1 MLSIDDQS
9 NCFYFYLYT
18 EAGRFSCPRCKS
30 FDITYV
36 RLKFY
41 TSRPESF
48 AIYKRTRPGGDWIP
62 YQYYSATCQ
71 QTYGLI
77 DSTSVTYDDETK
89 ALCTSEFS
97 DISPLTGG
105 NVAFSTLEGRPSA
118 YYFENSSL
126 LQEWVTATDIR
137 ITLDR
142 MNTFGDEIF
151 GDPKVL
157 KSYYYAVSDFAVG
170 GRCKCNG
177 HASECLLVSDNPQ
190 MPWETHLSCRCEHNT
205 AGHDCEICL
214 PFYNDQPW
222 GRATS
227 TDVHECKACNCNG
240 RSNSCYF
247 DVELWLQTGHGGH
260 CIDCRDNTDGAN
272 CERCKENFYLREDER
287 CVPCNCDPV
296 GSRNLQ
302 CNNRGQ
308 CQCKPGVDG
317 PRCNKCAANF
327 YDFSEL
333 GCRPCGCNIAGSIDN
348 TPACDPITGVC
359 RCKENVEGQR
369 CDQCKPG
376 YFDLQEVNEFGC
388 LFCFCF
394 GHSSVCRSAPG
405 YSALPIESTFV
416 RDWEKW
422 DTLDYHKRVVP
433 FKYGQLNQEIEVTAN
448 SREPV
453 YFIAPARYLG
463 DQRAAYN
470 QFLSFTLRIAEEGP
484 QATLEDIVVEG
495 NGKSISLPIF
505 GQGNPL
511 PSTFNQE
518 YKFRLHEH
526 SAYGWN
532 PRLTPRDYISILSN
546 LTALKIK
553 ATYTPEGTGYLDNV
567 RLDSAHRSPLG
578 KEATWI
584 EMCTCPEGYV
594 GQFCESCAPGYRHD
608 PANGGKFAR
617 CVPCNCHGHAEYCDP
632 ETGRCICQHNTAG
645 DNCQHCASGYYGNAL
660 TGTKEDCQPCPC
672 PGNGACVI
680 LPDEEVAC
688 LECPE
693 GYAGHRCDLCIDGYY
708 AESTD
713 PYGRPVCRKC
723 ECNENVDPNAIG
735 NCDRTTGYCLK
746 CVYNTGGRYCES
758 CLPGFY
764 GNALSLPKGDCKA
777 CNCYSVGTE
786 QRDPDSDVLVCNYAT
801 GQCPCKP
808 NVEGKH
814 CDTCVEGYWNLASG
828 QGCEPCYCDPTGSI
842 DRTCD
847 ISTGQCNCRPGV
859 MGQKCDQCMPLHY
872 GFSPEGCKHC
882 ECDQIGS
889 SSLQCGPYGQ
899 CPCRPNVEGRRCDRC
914 KENTHNKAAG
924 CINCPLCY
932 NLVQDAANAHRSKLG
947 ELQELLKA
955 LKENPQLLN
964 DDEFV
969 MKLKQVQDKVD
980 KLLEDAMSATD
991 LDGKVG
997 SKLKDLYKRLEDV
1010 RKTAGVIAGKIDDA
1024 KEIGQLGERNITIAE
1039 DIIKRALDALTGAR
1053 KFLETEGIAALEKAI
1068 ERSEKFGQ
1076 QSEKMSEIAREARN
1090 LADEHEKEAKEIE
1103 ELAVDARK
1111 IAQEAYEKARHAL
1124 ETPGETA
1131 DNINRLERKLLDVN
1145 FMLEEV
1151 KKLAASAKDEA
1162 NKTYEAA
1169 LDLFTKANS
1178 INLPEADT
1186 ELMKKTAAEII
1197 EEAKKIQKQAEDIL
1211 GEHQEL
1217 LDNVMQQMEDAE
1229 ELLKAGEKQQQTI
1242 DEMLAT
1248 VDAALAK
1255 AKEAVA
1261 AGEKTLAEAKETLET
1276 LKGFDELIQES
1287 KGRADEALTRIP
1299 EIEKLITEAEE
1310 KTRTAENALRG
1321 AEQDAIESR
1330 DEAQTA
1336 EEKAEQASKHAN
1348 DVLEGAEETKTEANK
1363 LRDKADELA
1372 DEVAETA
1379 GVLKEYE
1386 DQAKG
1391 DEDLASQALEQANQ
1405 AKNSATDASV
1415 KVKNAL
1421 DTVEDILRALDGLDD
1436 IDESLLDQLEQRL
1449 EAAEKEQKEADFDS
1463 RMGELRQARDI
1474 QNQWMKDY
1482 TEEVEKLKKDVAN
1495 IAEIRN
1501 ALPDKCYR
1509 RVVLEP

>member
-1 MLSIDDQS
+1 MATSMVALEWTLLVIVCVKILGARSQFQQQKEIIFPEYHSTREQPSRCYDEFRRPLRCVPEFVNAAFNVRVEATNTCGTRGQTEY
-9 NCFYFYLYT
+9 CLQTGVT
-18 EAGRFSCPRCKS
+18 EAKKSCEICDASAPYLAHPPDYLTDFNNNDNQTWWQSETMYEGIGIPDSGQVNLTLHLGKT

-48 AIYKRTRPGGDWIP
+48 AIFKRTRPGDDWIP
-62 YQYYSATCQ
+62 YQYYSATCRS
-71 QTYGLI
+71 TYGLN
-77 DSTSVTYDDETK
+77 DTSFVTYQDETR

-170 GRCKCNG
+170 G
-177 HASECLLVSDNPQ
+177 SI
-190 MPWETHLSCRCEHNT
+190 NT
-205 AGHDCEICL
+205 NI
-214 PFYNDQPW
+214 
-222 GRATS
+222 
-227 TDVHECKACNCNG
+227 
-240 RSNSCYF
+240 
-247 DVELWLQTGHGGH
+247 
-260 CIDCRDNTDGAN
+260 
-272 CERCKENFYLREDER
+272 YLFL
-287 CVPCNCDPV
+287 
-296 GSRNLQ
+296 GSRSLQ

-317 PRCNKCAANF
+317 LRCNKCASNF

-333 GCRPCGCNIAGSIDN
+333 GCRPCGCNVAGSIDN
-348 TPACDPITGVC
+348 SPDCDPITGVC

-405 YSALPIESTFV
+405 YSAFPIESTFI

-422 DTLDYHKRVVP
+422 SSLDYHKRVVP
-433 FKYGQLNQEIEVTAN
+433 FKYGQINQEIEVTAN

-453 YFIAPARYLG
+453 YFIAPAKYLG

-470 QFLSFTLRIAEEGP
+470 QFLTFTLRIEEEGP
-484 QATLEDIVVEG
+484 QATLEDIVLEG
-495 NGKSISLPIF
+495 NGLSISLPIF

-511 PSTFNQE
+511 PTTFNQE

-546 LTALKIK
+546 LTAIKIK

-567 RLDSAHRSPLG
+567 RLDSAQRSPLG
-578 KEATWI
+578 KEASWI

-617 CVPCNCHGHAEYCDP
+617 CVPCNCHGHAEFCDP

-645 DNCQHCASGYYGNAL
+645 DNCEHCASGFYGNAL
-660 TGTKEDCQPCPC
+660 TGTAGDCQPCPC

-713 PYGRPVCRKC
+713 PYGRPQCRKC

-735 NCDRTTGYCLK
+735 NCDRNTGYCLK

-764 GNALSLPKGDCKA
+764 GNALALPKGDCKA
-777 CNCYSVGTE
+777 CNCYPVGTE
-786 QRDPDSDVLVCNYAT
+786 KRDPESDVLICNYAT

-814 CDTCVEGYWNLASG
+814 CDTCAEGYWNLVSG
-828 QGCEPCYCDPTGSI
+828 EGCEPCQCDPIGSLN
-842 DRTCD
+842 RTCD
-847 ISTGQCNCRPGV
+847 ITTGQCQCRPGV
-859 MGQKCDQCMPLHY
+859 MGQKCDQCMSLHY
-872 GFSPEGCKHC
+872 GFSPEGCKRC

-889 SSLQCGPYGQ
+889 TSLQCDPYGQ

-924 CINCPLCY
+924 CVDCPPCY
-932 NLVQDAANAHRSKLG
+932 NLVQDAANIHRSKLA

-964 DDEFV
+964 DEEFV
-969 MKLKQVQDKVD
+969 LKLKQVQDKVD

-991 LDGKVG
+991 LDGKLG

-1024 KEIGQLGERNITIAE
+1024 RGIGQLGERNITIAE
-1039 DIIKRALDALTGAR
+1039 DIIKRALDALHGAR
-1053 KFLETEGIAALEKAI
+1053 KFLETEGISALEKAI
-1068 ERSEKFGQ
+1068 ERSDKFGQ
-1076 QSEKMSEIAREARN
+1076 QSEKMSEIAREARH

-1103 ELAVDARK
+1103 DLALDARK

-1131 DNINRLERKLLDVN
+1131 DNINRLERKLLDVDY
-1145 FMLEEV
+1145 MLEEV

-1178 INLPEADT
+1178 INLPDVDV
-1186 ELMKKTAAEII
+1186 ELMKKTAADII
-1197 EEAKKIQKQAEDIL
+1197 EEAKKIQSQADDIL
-1211 GEHQEL
+1211 GEHQDL
-1217 LDNVMQQMEDAE
+1217 LDKMKQQIEDAE
-1229 ELLKAGEKQQQTI
+1229 GLLKAGEKQQQTV

-1261 AGEKTLAEAKETLET
+1261 AGEKTLAEAKDTLET
-1276 LKGFDELIQES
+1276 LKGFDELIRES

-1310 KTRTAENALRG
+1310 KTASAEDALRG
-1321 AEQDAIESR
+1321 AKQDAIESR

-1348 DVLEGAEETKTEANK
+1348 ESLEGRRQKIEANNLNKDELLKK
-1363 LRDKADELA
+1363 LRKMIFVSLNKI
-1372 DEVAETA
+1372 VS
-1379 GVLKEYE
+1379 L
-1386 DQAKG
+1386 
-1391 DEDLASQALEQANQ
+1391 QALEQANQ

-1436 IDESLLDQLEQRL
+1436 IDESLLDQLEIRL

-1463 RMGELRQARDI
+1463 RMNELRQARDL

-1482 TEEVEKLKKDVAN
+1482 TEEVERLKKDVAN
-1495 IAEIRN
+1495 IADIRN